1 MGRIVVFVLSFVA
14 WGILTWIPDSQE
26 ILIGSIISL
35 IIALVFGDIFT
46 IKFRKFFQI
55 KRYFYF
61 VYYVFVFLYY
71 VVKANID
78 VAWRVLHPALPI
90 NPGIVKIKTTL
101 KNEVAQTVLA
111 NSITLTPGTM
121 TVDIKDGFMYIHWID
136 VKSEDVKKAT
146 EIIAQRF
153 EKLIKE
159 TFE

>member
-61 VYYVFVFLYY
+61 VYYVFVFLYC